1 MEHSESYSFGQ
12 TPPNDNERL
21 IGMFAHLSL
30 FFGSLILP
38 LIFWATGKNSK
49 FIAFHSLQVLFFH
62 IAYTVILVFLII
74 FAAVIGMLAGLIN
87 RSGSTSHDI
96 GVLQIIVILAL
107 GFVIIG
113 FILACV
119 VSAIMLSVST
129 YKGGMK
135 KYPIIGNIVYK
146 KVYGT
151 T

>member
-1 MEHSESYSFGQ
+1 
-12 TPPNDNERL
+12 
-21 IGMFAHLSL
+21 
-30 FFGSLILP
+30 LP
-38 LIFWATGKNSK
+38 LIFWATGKHSK
-49 FIAFHSLQVLFFH
+49 FIAFHSLQALFFH
-62 IAYTVILVFLII
+62 IAYTVVVVFLVI
-74 FAAVIGMLAGLIN
+74 FAAVIGMLSGLIN
-87 RSGSTSHDI
+87 KSGTTSQDI

-119 VSAIMLSVST
+119 ISAIMLSVST

-151 T
+151 I